1 MEKPVNVRKQH
12 YYYLDIL
19 NIVATFAVV
28 WLHTSGYAFNFSPSD
43 PKWYLS
49 VFIQVLFI
57 WAVPIFFMI
66 SGANLLNYRERYDT
80 KTFLKKR
87 AWRVLLPFIS
97 WSVIWYAWNH
107 FIMGNP
113 DWSFKGLINGIEQ
126 DQIQPIFWFFYYIIP
141 VYIAMPFLSLLAT
154 KANKKVVEYIIWLY
168 IIGTGIINYGYSLI
182 HRPFSQLVSN
192 IPLALSM
199 GIGIFFVGWYLHNFK
214 TSDKQRRI
222 IYGLSCLSVLFMFLF
237 TVFLSI
243 RHGETARE
251 VYNIFSIGGFILPLG
266 IWLFFQH
273 HFPMTW
279 QPNPRIG
286 LWLKRL
292 SGASLGVYVVHEFI
306 IQIMTHVLHI
316 SPDSLFHLLGLP
328 LIVWIICLIIILIF
342 KKIPVLNKII
352 P

>member
-1 MEKPVNVRKQH
+1 MKNPVNVCNKH
-12 YYYLDIL
+12 YYLDIL
-19 NIVATFAVV
+19 NIIAVFAVV
-28 WLHTSGYAFNFSPSD
+28 LLHTSDYAFDFVPNDSI
-43 PKWYLS
+43 WYFS

-87 AWRVLLPFIS
+87 AFRVLLPFVT
-97 WSVIWYAWNH
+97 WSIIWYVWNH
-107 FIMGNP
+107 FVLGSP
-113 DWSFKGLINGIEQ
+113 DWSLSGFLRGIEQ
-126 DQIQPIFWFFYYIIP
+126 NQIQPIFWFFYYIIP

-222 IYGLSCLSVLFMFLF
+222 MAYL
-237 TVFLSI
+237 
-243 RHGETARE
+243 A
-251 VYNIFSIGGFILPLG
+251 
-266 IWLFFQH
+266 
-273 HFPMTW
+273 
-279 QPNPRIG
+279 
-286 LWLKRL
+286 
-292 SGASLGVYVVHEFI
+292 
-306 IQIMTHVLHI
+306 
-316 SPDSLFHLLGLP
+316 
-328 LIVWIICLIIILIF
+328 
-342 KKIPVLNKII
+342 
-352 P
+352 